1 MFLRL
6 FYYFLKYTS
15 ILLVHLYYKIT
26 FLNKEKFQL
35 PAGACIMT
43 SNHPNTLIDV
53 FLSVPFIN
61 RRSHFLAN
69 ASLFKH
75 PFFNWMWRKLW
86 CIPIKRRKDKVD
98 GINNQDSF
106 EACDQFLSSG
116 GLLFIA
122 PEGTSY
128 NERHLREF
136 RPGTA
141 KIALSAE
148 AKNDFKLGLKI
159 CCFGVTYEKPWRFR
173 SHAYANA
180 AAPIVVADYRQVYE
194 KDPETAIDILTQVI
208 ENQTRSIVVDA
219 ADLAQDHLLG
229 KIEQLNES
237 IFWEQKGRFF
247 SPKERFDTAQQLATQ
262 LKTQQHTAPSEYALM
277 ESTVNQYF
285 SNLKENRLSEKAI
298 ASIFADNSWWMVLLL
313 TLFNFPFFLLGFL
326 CNLLPYSIIEG
337 LWRKLKLDGYE
348 ATVRITLGGLIIF
361 PLCYW
366 WSGRLLHHYL
376 PIPYIGLL
384 FWFLAISLGIFAWNY
399 IEFIQFHAAR
409 LRFIYLDNDLRQK
422 IMGAREKALHEI
434 KDILK

>member
-1 MFLRL
+1 MLLRL

-15 ILLVHLYYKIT
+15 IFLGHLYYKIT
-26 FLNKEKFQL
+26 FFNKEKFQL
-35 PAGACIMT
+35 PKGACIMT

-53 FLSVPFIN
+53 VLSVPYVN

-69 ASLFKH
+69 AGLFKH

-86 CIPIKRRKDKVD
+86 CIPIKRRKDKVES
-98 GINNQDSF
+98 INNDDSF
-106 EACDQFLSSG
+106 EACDKFLSEG

-148 AKNDFKLGLKI
+148 AKNDFKLGLSI

-173 SHAYANA
+173 SHAFVNA
-180 AAPIVVADYRQVYE
+180 AAPIVVADYREAYE
-194 KDPETAIDILTQVI
+194 KDPEATINILTQVI
-208 ENQTRSIVVDA
+208 ENQTRNIIVDA
-219 ADLAQDHLLG
+219 ADLAQDHLLD

-237 IFWEQKGRFF
+237 NFWEQKGRFL
-247 SPKERFDTAQQLATQ
+247 SPKERFNTAQRLATQ
-262 LKTQQHTAPSEYALM
+262 LKTQQNTAPSEYALM
-277 ESTVNQYF
+277 ESEVNQYF
-285 SNLKENRLSEKAI
+285 SSLKENRLSEKAV

-313 TLFNFPFFLLGFL
+313 TLFNFPFFLIGLL

-337 LWRKLKLDGYE
+337 IWRKLKLDGYE
-348 ATVRITLGGLIIF
+348 ATVRIGLGGLIVF

-366 WSGRLLHHYL
+366 LSGRLLHHYL

-399 IEFIQFHAAR
+399 MEFVQFHVAR

-422 IMGAREKALHEI
+422 IITAREKAL
-434 KDILK
+434 KKVF